1 MDIYEEIRRN
11 LLGGK
16 ADEVVNLI
24 RKAIAVCYPPESVLK
39 EGLILGVDTLAYKF
53 RNSEVCVPEALRV
66 ARALNAG
73 LRCLTPYLDQ
83 GGGARQCTAV
93 IGTVEG
99 DVHDIGKNLVK
110 IYLSTLNIDM
120 VDLGVD
126 VSKEEFVEAAVE
138 HDARL
143 VMASAL
149 LPTTVCELKGV
160 IEELTKAG
168 IRDKVIVF
176 VGGLSVSKEY
186 AEEIGADYYTRDAIE
201 LRDFLNKNLSKLLKE
216 I

>member
-11 LLGGK
+11 LLSGK
-16 ADEVVNLI
+16 ADEVVNLVK
-24 RKAIAVCYPPESVLK
+24 KAIAVCYPPESLLK

-83 GGGARQCTAV
+83 GGARQCTAV

-99 DVHDIGKNLVK
+99 DMHDIGKNLVK
-110 IYLSTLNIDM
+110 IYLSTLNIDI

-126 VSKEEFVEAAVE
+126 VSREEFAQAAME
-138 HDARL
+138 YDARL

-149 LPTTVCELKGV
+149 LPTTVCELKAV
-160 IEELTKAG
+160 IEELEKSG
-168 IRDKVIVF
+168 IRDKVVVF

-186 AEEIGADYYTRDAIE
+186 AEEIGADYYTRDAME
-201 LRDFLNKNLSKLLKE
+201 LRDFLNKNLCKILKE

>member
-83 GGGARQCTAV
+83 GGARQCTAV

-160 IEELTKAG
+160 IEELKKAG

-201 LRDFLNKNLSKLLKE
+201 LRDFLNKNLSKLLKV

>member
-83 GGGARQCTAV
+83 GGARQCTAV

-143 VMASAL
+143 VMASAQQH
-149 LPTTVCELKGV
+149 TTVCELKGV
-160 IEELTKAG
+160 IEKLTKAG

>member
-1 MDIYEEIRRN
+1 M
-11 LLGGK
+11 
-16 ADEVVNLI
+16 
-24 RKAIAVCYPPESVLK
+24 
-39 EGLILGVDTLAYKF
+39 
-53 RNSEVCVPEALRV
+53 

-83 GGGARQCTAV
+83 GGARQCTAV

-160 IEELTKAG
+160 IEELKKAG

>member
-11 LLGGK
+11 LLSGK

-24 RKAIAVCYPPESVLK
+24 KKAIAVCYPPESVLK

-73 LRCLTPYLDQ
+73 LRSLTPYLDQ
-83 GGGARQCTAV
+83 GGARQCTAV

-99 DVHDIGKNLVK
+99 DMHDIGKNLVK
-110 IYLSTLNIDM
+110 IYLSTLNIDI

-126 VSKEEFVEAAVE
+126 VGKEEFAEAAVE
-138 HDARL
+138 HNARL

-160 IEELTKAG
+160 IEELERSG
-168 IRDKVIVF
+168 IRDKVVVF

-201 LRDFLNKNLSKLLKE
+201 LRDFLNRNLSKILKE

>member
-1 MDIYEEIRRN
+1 M
-11 LLGGK
+11 
-16 ADEVVNLI
+16 
-24 RKAIAVCYPPESVLK
+24 PP
-39 EGLILGVDTLAYKF
+39 
-53 RNSEVCVPEALRV
+53 
-66 ARALNAG
+66 
-73 LRCLTPYLDQ
+73 
-83 GGGARQCTAV
+83 CTAV

>member
-24 RKAIAVCYPPESVLK
+24 KKAIAVCYPPESVLK

-83 GGGARQCTAV
+83 GGQGSAQR
-93 IGTVEG
+93 
-99 DVHDIGKNLVK
+99 
-110 IYLSTLNIDM
+110 S
-120 VDLGVD
+120 
-126 VSKEEFVEAAVE
+126 
-138 HDARL
+138 
-143 VMASAL
+143 SAL
-149 LPTTVCELKGV
+149 WRGMSMISER
-160 IEELTKAG
+160 IWS
-168 IRDKVIVF
+168 R
-176 VGGLSVSKEY
+176 
-186 AEEIGADYYTRDAIE
+186 YT
-201 LRDFLNKNLSKLLKE
+201 SPP
-216 I
+216 

>member
-11 LLGGK
+11 LLSGK
-16 ADEVVNLI
+16 ADEVVNLVK
-24 RKAIAVCYPPESVLK
+24 KAIAVCYPPESVLK

-73 LRCLTPYLDQ
+73 LRCLTPYLDR
-83 GGGARQCTAV
+83 GGARQCTAV

-99 DVHDIGKNLVK
+99 DMHDIGKNLVK
-110 IYLSTLNIDM
+110 IYLSTLNIDI

-126 VSKEEFVEAAVE
+126 VSREEFARAAME
-138 HDARL
+138 HEARL

-160 IEELTKAG
+160 IEELEKSG
-168 IRDKVIVF
+168 IRDKVVVF

-201 LRDFLNKNLSKLLKE
+201 LRDFLNKNLSKILKE

>member
-1 MDIYEEIRRN
+1 M
-11 LLGGK
+11 
-16 ADEVVNLI
+16 
-24 RKAIAVCYPPESVLK
+24 LK

-73 LRCLTPYLDQ
+73 LRCLTPYLDR
-83 GGGARQCTAV
+83 GGARQCTAV

-99 DVHDIGKNLVK
+99 DMHDIGKNLVK
-110 IYLSTLNIDM
+110 IYLSTLNIDI

-126 VSKEEFVEAAVE
+126 VSREEFARAAME
-138 HDARL
+138 HEARL

-160 IEELTKAG
+160 IEELEKSG
-168 IRDKVIVF
+168 IRDKVVVF

-201 LRDFLNKNLSKLLKE
+201 LRDFLNKNLTKILKE

>member
-16 ADEVVNLI
+16 AEDVVNLVK
-24 RKAIAVCYPPESVLK
+24 KAIALCYPPESVLK
-39 EGLILGVDTLAYKF
+39 QGLILGVDTLAYKF
-53 RNSEVCVPEALRV
+53 RNSEVCVPEALMV

-73 LRCLTPYLDQ
+73 LKCLTPYLEQ
-83 GGGARQCTAV
+83 EELKQCTAV

-99 DVHDIGKNLVK
+99 DMHDIGKNLVK
-110 IYLSTLNIDM
+110 VYLSTLNIEM
-120 VDLGVD
+120 IDLGVD
-126 VSKEEFVEAAVE
+126 VSPEEFAEAAVKNN
-138 HDARL
+138 AKL

-149 LPTTVCELKGV
+149 LPTTVCELKSV
-160 IEELTKAG
+160 IEELEKRK

-176 VGGLSVSKEY
+176 VGGLSVSREY
-186 AEEIGADYYTRDAIE
+186 AEEIGADYYTGDAIE
-201 LRDFLNKNLSKLLKE
+201 LRDFLHKNLGKILKE

>member
-1 MDIYEEIRRN
+1 M
-11 LLGGK
+11 
-16 ADEVVNLI
+16 
-24 RKAIAVCYPPESVLK
+24 
-39 EGLILGVDTLAYKF
+39 
-53 RNSEVCVPEALRV
+53 PEALRV

-83 GGGARQCTAV
+83 GGARQCTAV

>member
-11 LLGGK
+11 LLSGK

-24 RKAIAVCYPPESVLK
+24 KKAIAVCYPPESVLK

-83 GGGARQCTAV
+83 GGARQCTAV

-99 DVHDIGKNLVK
+99 DMHDIGKNLVK
-110 IYLSTLNIDM
+110 IYLSTLNIDI

-126 VSKEEFVEAAVE
+126 VSREEFAQAAME
-138 HDARL
+138 REARL

-160 IEELTKAG
+160 IEELEKSG
-168 IRDKVIVF
+168 IRDKVVVF

-201 LRDFLNKNLSKLLKE
+201 LRDFLNKNLTKILKE

>member
-1 MDIYEEIRRN
+1 M
-11 LLGGK
+11 
-16 ADEVVNLI
+16 
-24 RKAIAVCYPPESVLK
+24 
-39 EGLILGVDTLAYKF
+39 
-53 RNSEVCVPEALRV
+53 
-66 ARALNAG
+66 
-73 LRCLTPYLDQ
+73 
-83 GGGARQCTAV
+83 
-93 IGTVEG
+93 
-99 DVHDIGKNLVK
+99 
-110 IYLSTLNIDM
+110 
-120 VDLGVD
+120 D

>member
-1 MDIYEEIRRN
+1 M
-11 LLGGK
+11 
-16 ADEVVNLI
+16 
-24 RKAIAVCYPPESVLK
+24 
-39 EGLILGVDTLAYKF
+39 
-53 RNSEVCVPEALRV
+53 
-66 ARALNAG
+66 
-73 LRCLTPYLDQ
+73 
-83 GGGARQCTAV
+83 
-93 IGTVEG
+93 EG